1 MVHPVQN
8 RYKSN
13 VGSFTNN
20 LAGKHRHNSALKA
33 LYDRFPIQK
42 RQLFL
47 SISLFL
53 FVISCSESEMITK
66 NVVEVTTKKALHSN
80 AQFTISNN
88 KILIKK
94 NEHVYEIII
103 GKGAI
108 GGKNK
113 SQSSIPIVP
122 GAKLISHVSGIA
134 TESFTFIH
142 NNSIDE
148 IEKFFNTVF
157 NTRAGFEK
165 LAALRG
171 EKGYTSQWTAISDG
185 LRISVYAFSNKD
197 GSKYITLLQMK
208 AKGV

>member
-1 MVHPVQN
+1 
-8 RYKSN
+8 
-13 VGSFTNN
+13 
-20 LAGKHRHNSALKA
+20 
-33 LYDRFPIQK
+33 
-42 RQLFL
+42 
-47 SISLFL
+47 
-53 FVISCSESEMITK
+53 MITK